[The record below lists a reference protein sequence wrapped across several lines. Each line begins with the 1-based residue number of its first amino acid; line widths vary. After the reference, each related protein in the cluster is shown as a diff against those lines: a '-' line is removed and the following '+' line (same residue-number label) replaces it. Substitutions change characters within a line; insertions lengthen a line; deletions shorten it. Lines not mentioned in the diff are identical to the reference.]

1 MVGCEWGDALLMVQD
16 RNYGDDEEVGG
27 KRGGKR
33 RLMLRAACLNGRRQW
48 LKWFCEAGGLT

>member
-33 RLMLRAACLNGRRQW
+33 RLGWPGAHGMSRTC
-48 LKWFCEAGGLT
+48 